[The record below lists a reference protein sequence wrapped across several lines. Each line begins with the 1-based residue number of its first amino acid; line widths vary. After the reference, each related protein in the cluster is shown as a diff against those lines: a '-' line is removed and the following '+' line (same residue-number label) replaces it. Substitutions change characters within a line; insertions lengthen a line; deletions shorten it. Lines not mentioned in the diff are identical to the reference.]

1 MANLT
6 RLITFGRSTPLVL
19 HADDDPES
27 LEFVKMCLKP
37 MPVRLAGAADGASAL
52 RLALS
57 RIPALVLLDVV
68 MPGLDGIR
76 VCHELR
82 RSRHGSRFLIYMVT
96 ALDTMKDMEKA
107 LAWGAN
113 GYLTKPIDA
122 GRLSRLVAKLLVP
135 SGKAAPTSR

>member
-1 MANLT
+1 M
-6 RLITFGRSTPLVL
+6 PLVL

-27 LEFVKMCLKP
+27 LDFVKMLLKP
-37 MPVRLAGAADGASAL
+37 MPVRLIGAADGASAL
-52 RLALS
+52 RLALG
-57 RIPALVLLDVV
+57 RRPALVLLDVM

-82 RSRHGSRFLIYMVT
+82 QSRRGSRFLIYMIS

-122 GRLSRLVAKLLVP
+122 GRLARLVARLLLP
-135 SGKAAPTSR
+135 PEEAPAAALCGSREG